1 MKAGDGSTTASAVS
15 TIFSRL
21 VAAGTKFKMGI
32 GKIPEGE
39 NELFLE
45 KVKLGKMIKL
55 ESQ

>member
-32 GKIPEGE
+32 GKIPEEE

-45 KVKLGKMIKL
+45 KVKLGKMNNL
-55 ESQ
+55 ESK

>member
-1 MKAGDGSTTASAVS
+1 MN
-15 TIFSRL
+15 
-21 VAAGTKFKMGI
+21 I
-32 GKIPEGE
+32 GKIPEEE